1 MICTRFATLI
11 GFCNMSVFSHF
22 TFFHIYTYMLFVRL
36 FKIVLLS
43 ETNIR
48 LLIMRVFFTIIVLI
62 LFALSTSLTK
72 PYAKQSFSVHF
83 RFRPEVLKYRESSP
97 FRVSVFIP
105 SVFLVKGVGRWAL
118 MYVEKS

>member
-1 MICTRFATLI
+1 
-11 GFCNMSVFSHF
+11 
-22 TFFHIYTYMLFVRL
+22 MLFVRL

-43 ETNIR
+43 KTKIR
-48 LLIMRVFFTIIVLI
+48 LLIMRVFFFTIIVLI

-72 PYAKQSFSVHF
+72 PYAKQSFSVNF

-97 FRVSVFIP
+97 FRVSVFIL